1 MRPLPRRGL
10 VLAVAALLLGGCG
23 TGGSP
28 HDRDAPG
35 GATPTAQ
42 ISHSAGAS
50 GSPTGPTGG
59 APEAAPRP
67 AQRPARPWNV
77 HPASVAAIG
86 DSITAGFNACDPF
99 ADCPDAS
106 WATGSRGSVNS
117 LSVRLGDG
125 ARSWNFARSGAHVTD
140 LPKQAR
146 AAAAHRPAMVTVLV
160 GANDACAADVPS
172 MTSVAD
178 FRTAFGDTMS
188 YLHRTLPSTQILV
201 ASIPDLEHLWSVG
214 RANPVEK
221 QLWRLGLC
229 PTMLKDADSQSA
241 SARSRRTAVADRVT
255 AYDTVLS
262 QECARYPRCRYDG
275 GAVHRY
281 PFGTGELS
289 KWDWFHPNKAGQAQL
304 ARILAGVVLAAAS

>member
-1 MRPLPRRGL
+1 M
-10 VLAVAALLLGGCG
+10 
-23 TGGSP
+23 
-28 HDRDAPG
+28 
-35 GATPTAQ
+35 TPTAQ
-42 ISHSAGAS
+42 ISHSAAGSAS
-50 GSPTGPTGG
+50 PAAPGGG
-59 APEAAPRP
+59 APAAAARP
-67 AQRPARPWNV
+67 PVRRPARPWNA

-99 ADCPDAS
+99 SDCPEAS
-106 WATGSRGSVNS
+106 WATGSRGAVDS

-140 LPKQAR
+140 LPAQAR
-146 AAAAHRPAMVTVLV
+146 AAAAHRPAMVTVLI
-160 GANDACAADVPS
+160 GANDACAPDLAA

-178 FRTAFGDTMS
+178 FRTALHDTLS
-188 YLHRTLPSTQILV
+188 YLHRTLPGTQILV

-241 SARSRRTAVADRVT
+241 AARTRRAAVSGRVT
-255 AYDTVLS
+255 AYDAVLD
-262 QECARYPRCRYDG
+262 QECARYARCRYDG

-281 PFGTGELS
+281 PFGAGDLS
-289 KWDWFHPNKAGQAQL
+289 RWDWFHPNKAGQARL
-304 ARILAGVVLAAAS
+304 AEILAAVVLAAAS